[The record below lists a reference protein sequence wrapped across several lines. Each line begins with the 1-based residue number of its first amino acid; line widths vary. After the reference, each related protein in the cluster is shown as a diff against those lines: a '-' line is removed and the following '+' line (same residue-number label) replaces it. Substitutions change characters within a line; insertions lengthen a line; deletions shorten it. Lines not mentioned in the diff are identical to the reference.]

1 MKSRLSIALFS
12 VFSLFIV
19 TAPSHAFDFKS
30 VANGPAILYDAPSY
44 KAGKIFIAPRGMPVE
59 VILTYGE
66 WNKVRDFNG
75 DMFWIESKVLGTKR
89 NVIVT
94 VPNAKIRS
102 NPNDS
107 ANVVFSAN
115 KNVLLELIESTT
127 QATSGWL
134 KVQHID
140 GQNGYIKRTEVW
152 GE

>member
-1 MKSRLSIALFS
+1 MKFRLPLALLS
-12 VFSLFIV
+12 VLIITGQSY
-19 TAPSHAFDFKS
+19 AFDFKS
-30 VANGPAILYDAPSY
+30 VANGPVVLYDAPSY

-75 DMFWIESKVLGTKR
+75 DMFWIESKVLGAKR

-107 ANVVFSAN
+107 ANIVFSAN
-115 KNVLLELIESTT
+115 KNVLLELTEP
-127 QATSGWL
+127 AASGWL

-140 GQNGYIKRTEVW
+140 GQLGYIKRTEVW

>member
-1 MKSRLSIALFS
+1 MKFRLSIALFS
-12 VFSLFIV
+12 LFIL
-19 TAPSHAFDFKS
+19 TGQSHALDFKS
-30 VANGPAILYDAPSY
+30 VANAPAILYDAPSY
-44 KAGKIFIAPRGMPVE
+44 KAGKVFIAPRGMPVE

-75 DMFWIESKVLGTKR
+75 DMFWIESKALTSKR

-94 VPNAKIRS
+94 ASNAKIRS

-107 ANVVFSAN
+107 ASVVFSAN
-115 KNVLLELIESTT
+115 KNVLLELSESTT
-127 QATSGWL
+127 AVASAWL

-140 GQNGYIKRTEVW
+140 GQSGYLKRTEVW